1 MLMRQPG
8 ASRRIAEAHESSV
21 EPVVITSSTSRTCR
35 PASRSGRR
43 TAKASSTLPARSRRG
58 LRARLAVLRTRRT
71 LRRSTSAQLRG
82 DPLGDVFR
90 LVIPPPATLKG
101 VQRQRNDHLHVVVE
115 SAFTQIPPVPRAHLP
130 GRAPRPAV
138 LEAVDQPPPAARA
151 DEEQKARSLTDGD
164 HAPASAH
171 HGVVGLAPV
180 ARQRRRGAAQ
190 GADRAFAA
198 RKRLPA
204 DGAAG
209 REQQRRDIADE
220 VIEDRH

>member
-35 PASRSGRR
+35 PASRSGRH

-58 LRARLAVLRTRRT
+58 LRAGGVAHPADAAAVDLH
-71 LRRSTSAQLRG
+71 AQLRG